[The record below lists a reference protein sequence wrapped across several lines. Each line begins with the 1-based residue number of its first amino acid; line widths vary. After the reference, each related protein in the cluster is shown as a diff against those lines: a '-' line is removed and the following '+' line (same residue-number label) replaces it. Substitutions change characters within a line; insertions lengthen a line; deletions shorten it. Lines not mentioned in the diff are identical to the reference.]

1 MSVIERPAWQLS
13 VPIPAGAY
21 SPEFVTKLKALGL
34 VLEEMPSASVSGL
47 RGTLAAVSIDPK
59 TGKRT
64 AVDQPGLFVFNR
76 AE

>member
-1 MSVIERPAWQLS
+1 
-13 VPIPAGAY
+13 
-21 SPEFVTKLKALGL
+21 
-34 VLEEMPSASVSGL
+34 VLDETPTATVAGL

-64 AVDQPGLFVFNR
+64 AVDQPGIYVFNR